1 VTTLDP
7 RNAPVTARAAYP
19 IYRTERG
26 DATTTLN
33 FVIPAAEVTGRLRL
47 DVEVFAD
54 TACFGRTSDRR
65 TVEVDVAR
73 LNRLRLRGVPF
84 AFNPPAGSTFTALGA
99 PTLPQLRRDAGLAYA
114 MWPVARPRTRD
125 ITVTA
130 AQSTSLPLSDPRVG
144 VGGCSTNWSA
154 LLNQL
159 SVAAANDGPRANTVY
174 YAYLPAAMPVNVPGC
189 GTGGQGGGR
198 QGDTLTMA
206 HEIGHGL
213 GRPHSPCNVTGDNNY
228 PVYEPYD
235 SVVAPVT
242 PTNPNLQLA
251 LTSIGEFGLDPRN
264 GTIFDPQNTAD
275 VMSYCGPNNWIS
287 KYLHRI
293 VYGATILNPQAVPV
307 GAATAS
313 GEDAGDETIVD
324 KTPVIAIWGTWI
336 SDERVDVSTVVRLE
350 TTPQEGVGTPLIA
363 ELVGDDGDV
372 LAAAKVVA
380 RRLEGCG
387 CGGSGN
393 DTGMTPSELP
403 VPIRADL
410 PDVAR
415 GAALRI
421 RRGEDVLWERSA
433 PERPPRVDGVVAR
446 VEKNGRVRLR
456 WKATVAPGHEP
467 RAWIT
472 CSTPDGRDH
481 QGLAADVAGDRIDL
495 DLPDL
500 PGGPTIFQVRITDGY
515 SAAAAAS
522 NVVDCPRRPPSAT
535 IMHPTDGQVIP
546 AEGGTIALEALSADA
561 DDQPMA
567 DCSWELDGTIVAT
580 EEDALIPTPPTG
592 RHMLILRA
600 GPATDQV
607 TFTVA
612 PPVAEPPLSAG

>member
-1 VTTLDP
+1 MTTLDP
-7 RNAPVTARAAYP
+7 RNAPVTARAAYT

-54 TACFGRTSDRR
+54 TTCFGRTSDRR

-84 AFNPPAGSTFTALGA
+84 PFNPPAGSTFTALGA
-99 PTLPQLRRDAGLAYA
+99 PTLQQLRRDAGLAYA

-125 ITVTA
+125 ITVTG

-144 VGGCSTNWSA
+144 VGGCSNNWSA

-198 QGDTLTMA
+198 QGDALTMA

-235 SVVAPVT
+235 SIVAPVT

-293 VYGATILNPQAVPV
+293 VYGARILNPQAVPV

-313 GEDAGDETIVD
+313 GEGEGDETIVD
-324 KTPVIAIWGTWI
+324 KTPVIAIWGTWT
-336 SDERVDVSTVVRLE
+336 SEDRVDVSTVMRLE
-350 TTPQEGVGTPLIA
+350 TTPQEGVGTSLIA
-363 ELVGDDGDV
+363 ELVGDDGEV
-372 LAAAKVVA
+372 LASAKVVA
-380 RRLEGCG
+380 QRIEGCG
-387 CGGSGN
+387 CGGSGI

-410 PDVAR
+410 PDVAP
-415 GAALRI
+415 GAALRHPAGRRRALGALRARHATP
-421 RRGEDVLWERSA
+421 RRGRGRPGREGRPGAA
-433 PERPPRVDGVVAR
+433 PLEGDGGTRARTAGLDHLHHTRWTRPPRP
-446 VEKNGRVRLR
+446 GR
-456 WKATVAPGHEP
+456 
-467 RAWIT
+467 
-472 CSTPDGRDH
+472 
-481 QGLAADVAGDRIDL
+481 
-495 DLPDL
+495 
-500 PGGPTIFQVRITDGY
+500 GG
-515 SAAAAAS
+515 
-522 NVVDCPRRPPSAT
+522 PRRPDRPGPVRPSRRT
-535 IMHPTDGQVIP
+535 HRLPGSDHRRLLGDRSGIRRDR
-546 AEGGTIALEALSADA
+546 L
-561 DDQPMA
+561 
-567 DCSWELDGTIVAT
+567 
-580 EEDALIPTPPTG
+580 PTPLNRPP
-592 RHMLILRA
+592 RSCI
-600 GPATDQV
+600 PQTDR
-607 TFTVA
+607 
-612 PPVAEPPLSAG
+612 

>member
-1 VTTLDP
+1 MQDLRVNGRDGSGICLRPGAPIHVTWQTCAADTVAVKVEDHTGFDRATSGAHDGSLSLTAPTGGPDQEWTVTVAATGTCSPGTDTRTLRFLVAQQPDLRIRGVEVTQAIQHYRAAGHLTDRADRGGTNSLPLVVGKRAWVRVYLRSGVDGGWNNGELAGVTGRLTVSRVVGGSPRVVTTLDP
-7 RNAPVTARAAYP
+7 RNAPVTARAAYT

-54 TACFGRTSDRR
+54 TTCFGRTSDRR

-99 PTLPQLRRDAGLAYA
+99 PTLQQLRRDAGLAYA

-125 ITVTA
+125 ITVTG
-130 AQSTSLPLSDPRVG
+130 AQSTSLPLSDPRAG
-144 VGGCSTNWSA
+144 VGGCSNNWSA

-198 QGDTLTMA
+198 QGDALTMA

-235 SVVAPVT
+235 SIVAPVT
-242 PTNPNLQLA
+242 ATNPNLQLA

-293 VYGATILNPQAVPV
+293 VYGARILNPQAVPV

-313 GEDAGDETIVD
+313 GEGAGDETIVD
-324 KTPVIAIWGTWI
+324 KTPVIAIWGTWT
-336 SDERVDVSTVVRLE
+336 SEDR
-350 TTPQEGVGTPLIA
+350 G
-363 ELVGDDGDV
+363 
-372 LAAAKVVA
+372 
-380 RRLEGCG
+380 RRLDGH
-387 CGGSGN
+387 
-393 DTGMTPSELP
+393 
-403 VPIRADL
+403 
-410 PDVAR
+410 
-415 GAALRI
+415 
-421 RRGEDVLWERSA
+421 A
-433 PERPPRVDGVVAR
+433 PR
-446 VEKNGRVRLR
+446 N
-456 WKATVAPGHEP
+456 H
-467 RAWIT
+467 
-472 CSTPDGRDH
+472 S
-481 QGLAADVAGDRIDL
+481 
-495 DLPDL
+495 
-500 PGGPTIFQVRITDGY
+500 PGG
-515 SAAAAAS
+515 
-522 NVVDCPRRPPSAT
+522 RR
-535 IMHPTDGQVIP
+535 HV
-546 AEGGTIALEALSADA
+546 AD
-561 DDQPMA
+561 
-567 DCSWELDGTIVAT
+567 
-580 EEDALIPTPPTG
+580 
-592 RHMLILRA
+592 RRA
-600 GPATDQV
+600 G
-607 TFTVA
+607 
-612 PPVAEPPLSAG
+612 GRRR